1 MSCFYVLEVKPLP
14 ITSFANIFS
23 QSIGCH
29 FILRIGVIC
38 LFLLLFLLPWETDL
52 RKYWL
57 AMFLKRKVALRF
69 CLLLYLI
76 VMIHFKLVSAFFFPF
91 IC

>member
-1 MSCFYVLEVKPLP
+1 MSCFYVWEVKPLP
-14 ITSFANIFS
+14 VTSFANIFS

-57 AMFLKRKVALRF
+57 AMFLKNESCIKVLPLALF
-69 CLLLYLI
+69 DCYDT
-76 VMIHFKLVSAFFFPF
+76 F
-91 IC
+91 